1 MKTSATPLDVADVF
15 LINEYYCE
23 LLENLLQSLFIPLL
37 ILESYIFVSFALISM
52 NDNDYFVVKIE

>member
-1 MKTSATPLDVADVF
+1 MKTSATPLDAADVF

-23 LLENLLQSLFIPLL
+23 LLENLLLSLFIPLF
-37 ILESYIFVSFALISM
+37 LESYIFVSFALISM